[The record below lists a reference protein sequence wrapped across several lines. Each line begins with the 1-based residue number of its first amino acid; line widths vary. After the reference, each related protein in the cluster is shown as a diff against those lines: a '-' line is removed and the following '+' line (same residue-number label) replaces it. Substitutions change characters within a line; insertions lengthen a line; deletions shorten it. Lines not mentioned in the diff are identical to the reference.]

1 MFKKILVALDH
12 SRADAVLLSYVRK
25 LARLTHAEI
34 VLLHV
39 STGWKAQWQTDLNLT
54 DSEEMLEDRAYLG
67 VVEAELQSEG
77 FGVTARHGM
86 GKPAEEILKTA
97 REEHC
102 DLITMA
108 THGHRLLHD
117 VIYGATITK
126 VRHAAEI
133 PVFLVRASEEE
144 ARPDETPR
152 SAPAKG
158 AQWR

>member
-12 SRADAVLLSYVRK
+12 SRADAVLLSYVRQ

-39 STGWKAQWQTDLNLT
+39 STGWKAQWQRDLNLT
-54 DSEEMLEDRAYLG
+54 DSEEMREDRAYLG
-67 VVEAELQSEG
+67 MVEAELQNEG
-77 FGVTARHGM
+77 VNVTARHST

-97 REEHC
+97 RHEQC
-102 DLITMA
+102 DLIAMA

-133 PVFLVRASEEE
+133 PVFLVRASEED
-144 ARPDETPR
+144 AQRDETPR
-152 SAPAKG
+152 QAPARG
-158 AQWR
+158 DQ